1 MFDIMRVGREKF
13 LKSITRL
20 LSLRIDPIFPRTV
33 GIDNNLV
40 DPEKAIV
47 YCHDEQRPKDHPK
60 TKKPD
65 GFSVDRYSDLIG

>member
-1 MFDIMRVGREKF
+1 MFDITGVGREKF

-33 GIDNNLV
+33 GIDHNLV

-47 YCHDEQRPKDHPK
+47 YCHDE
-60 TKKPD
+60 
-65 GFSVDRYSDLIG
+65 